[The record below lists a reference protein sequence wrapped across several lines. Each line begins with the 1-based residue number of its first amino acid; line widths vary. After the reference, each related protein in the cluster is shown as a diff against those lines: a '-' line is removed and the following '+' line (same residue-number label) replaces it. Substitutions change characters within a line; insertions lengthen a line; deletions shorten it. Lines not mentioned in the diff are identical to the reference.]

1 MPISHGPP
9 SVKCRRPEDSCLTDI
24 ADVGVAGMASDE
36 SDSGVRGVKEDVV
49 AVDGDEG
56 VGEEGDESESEV
68 EENASAAL

>member
-1 MPISHGPP
+1 M
-9 SVKCRRPEDSCLTDI
+9 
-24 ADVGVAGMASDE
+24 GVAGMASDE